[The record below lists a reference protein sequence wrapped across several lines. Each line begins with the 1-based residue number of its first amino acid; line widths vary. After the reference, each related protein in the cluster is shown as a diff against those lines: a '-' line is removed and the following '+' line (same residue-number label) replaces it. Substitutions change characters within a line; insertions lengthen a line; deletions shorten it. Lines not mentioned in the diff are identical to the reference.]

1 VNPVPVPI
9 GILVF
14 LGFGIIMLVV
24 GWVHTRGILAAHR
37 GAIVALQLRVDQ
49 AEKSLAASVTRLAN
63 QRDNITSQR
72 RQLQEVQT
80 ELRALQTSI
89 APRALK
95 IETSE
100 SLPAAVRRRKKQ
112 QPKSA
117 FERLAGDDEIIEGGD
132 E

>member
-1 VNPVPVPI
+1 MNPVPVPI

-14 LGFGIIMLVV
+14 LGLGVFFLAL
-24 GWVHTRGILAAHR
+24 GWARTRATHAAHR

-49 AEKSLAASVTRLAN
+49 AEKSLAASATRLAN